1 MNDNELLKKR
11 LSELSQRAF
20 ERGFCTY
27 SDFLNM
33 DEISTALSIKHHCPY
48 LLFGGY
54 ENAERCVI
62 GFGEEIE
69 KESFPICCI
78 KIEPLQQKFA
88 DSLSHRDFLGSLMNL
103 GINRNT
109 LGDILIKDNCGYL
122 FCLESISEYIT
133 ENLTRIKHTSVKS
146 TVASSDFEFPVNES
160 EEKEIVVSSLRA
172 DAVISSVYKL
182 SRNETAEL
190 FNKELVFVNS
200 RAVTK
205 SSVVLKENDV
215 VSVRHKGRFIFCGEL
230 RKTKKDRLVVEIR
243 LFG

>member
-1 MNDNELLKKR
+1 MNENELLKKR
-11 LSELSQRAF
+11 LGELSHRAF
-20 ERGFCTY
+20 QKGFNTF

-33 DEISTALSIKHHCPY
+33 DEISTAAGLQYPCPY

-62 GFGEEIE
+62 GFGDDIDNS
-69 KESFPICCI
+69 SFPICCI

-122 FCLESISEYIT
+122 FCLESISEYIID
-133 ENLTRIKHTSVKS
+133 NLARIKHTSVKCEIVLPDNQIIS
-146 TVASSDFEFPVNES
+146 KEPEL
-160 EEKEIVVSSLRA
+160 KEINVSSLRA

-182 SRNETAEL
+182 SRNETSNL
-190 FNKELVFVNS
+190 FNREEVFINS

-205 SSVVLKENDV
+205 SSAMLKENDV
-215 VSVRHKGRFIFCGEL
+215 VSVRHKGRFVFVGQL
-230 RKTKKDRLVVEIR
+230 RTTKKDRLVIEIK
-243 LFG
+243 LFR